1 VPDVDGVTVA
11 EQLDVVAL
19 TVVKLHGDPVNEP
32 VALPVFVN
40 ATVPA
45 GVEAEP
51 AADVSFTK
59 AVQVTDWATTT
70 VVGDHVTVVDVVR
83 RVTLTVLQVPDFLV

>member
-40 ATVPA
+40 PTVPA
-45 GVEAEP
+45 GVEAVP
-51 AADVSFTK
+51 ATDVSFTK
-59 AVQVTDWATTT
+59 AVQVTD
-70 VVGDHVTVVDVVR
+70 
-83 RVTLTVLQVPDFLV
+83 